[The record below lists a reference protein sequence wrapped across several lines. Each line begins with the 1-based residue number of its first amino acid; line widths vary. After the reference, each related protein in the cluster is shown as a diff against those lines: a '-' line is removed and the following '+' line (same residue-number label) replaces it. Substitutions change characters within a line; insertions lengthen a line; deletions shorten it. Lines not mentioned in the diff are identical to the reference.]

1 MAEYADRVVTELVAD
16 TSDYDVKIATSERT
30 FQRAMQSTERAASQ
44 TEQSASRALT
54 TIASNAARTATEVD
68 RSSGR
73 MRAGFQQLSFQIG
86 DVSQQLALGV
96 PFGTIFAQQS
106 GQVVQAIQ
114 VMGGEANAFTRFMS
128 GPWGIALASAAVVI
142 GPLIAKLFDTRSELD
157 KATDQLVENARK
169 TDLARAA
176 QEAFAHTLPGVE
188 QAIRSETE
196 ALEQQNRSLA
206 QNQELALQRARSHA
220 ADLDNLLTKNL
231 RDQAQAYQDL
241 QDAQAAYNRARTSPV
256 EGEAAGAADALRRAE
271 QRVRDLQA
279 ENARIHADATAA
291 QAQIRAAQV
300 PIAVR
305 QAEALADPLA
315 AINQRYDDMKDR
327 AIAAARAN
335 DQLNASLAQTLAQ
348 IERRRQADLAAER
361 DRQSAARRGT
371 DADTSTFQ
379 LPVQG
384 RRTGGFGEGR
394 SARAGVGAH
403 NHAGVDIA
411 VPVGTN
417 VQAAA
422 AGTIIE
428 AGNLPGYGNV
438 VIIDHGRGTTTRYAH
453 LSQILGQ
460 RGQQVD
466 QGTVIGLSGGARGA
480 PGSGDSTGPH
490 VHYEVRRNGRPV
502 NPLTGQY
509 PTDTASARGSGG
521 NSEAQL
527 ADLRA
532 RAEERFQSELAGLN
546 TELLNARRRAVQ
558 TEEES
563 AQSDIDAINAQRDQR
578 NQQFRN
584 EAEDR
589 ARRDPVNR
597 AIYEAERDQLIAQN
611 NLVAST
617 RVEQRQALQRQR
629 LDAQR
634 IDIALDELRGAE
646 SIEQARGQ
654 LARTTAERRESE
666 LRLLDLQHQEE
677 LLQIQKLRLQQGL
690 NDAQRAALD
699 RQEREANE
707 RYGLQRLAV
716 EQRNAG
722 PMASYLSGIPR
733 TAEEIS
739 EALERINANAL
750 SDFNDGLGEAAA
762 RFLHLGGVAGQVLNR
777 MISDFVRLIAQQAE
791 LAAFGGGGG
800 GLFGSIFGALGGA
813 AKGGAGGSWVGDSG
827 ALLAGF
833 ATGGSMM
840 IGGNGGTDQNT
851 LSLNGRPVA
860 RVSRGE
866 RLDIVPQGR
875 ALTGVAG
882 VAAAGSAGA
891 PQQVK
896 ILVQST
902 GDFEARVTEISGNVA
917 VEVQRA
923 AAPTLISAAKT
934 ETIRTLSRP
943 GLNQG

>member
-1 MAEYADRVVTELVAD
+1 MAEYVDRVVTELIAD
-16 TSDYDVKIATSERT
+16 TSNYDVKIATSERT

-54 TIASNAARTATEVD
+54 TIASNAARTAMEAD
-68 RSSGR
+68 RSTR
-73 MRAGFQQLSFQIG
+73 QMRAGFQQLSFQLG
-86 DVSQQLALGV
+86 DIAQQLALGV
-96 PFGTIFAQQS
+96 PYGTIFAQQS

-114 VMGGEANAFTRFMS
+114 VMGGEANAFTRFMV

-142 GPLIAKLFDTRSELD
+142 GPLIAKLFDTRSELE
-157 KATDQLVENARK
+157 KATDQLEENARK

-176 QEAFAHTLPGVE
+176 QEAFAHTLPGIE

-206 QNQELALQRARSHA
+206 QNQELALQRARRHA

-231 RDQAQAYQDL
+231 RDQAQAYRDL

-256 EGEAAGAADALRRAE
+256 EGEAAAAADALRRAE

-279 ENARIHADATAA
+279 ENARIHADAARA

-305 QAEALADPLA
+305 QAEALVDPLA

-327 AIAAARAN
+327 AIAAAQAN
-335 DQLNASLAQTLAQ
+335 NQLNASLAQTLAQ

-384 RRTGGFGEGR
+384 PRTGGFGETRPGHR
-394 SARAGVGAH
+394 
-403 NHAGVDIA
+403 HAGVDIA

-428 AGNLPGYGNV
+428 AGTLPGYGNV

-453 LSQILGQ
+453 LSQILVQ
-460 RGQQVD
+460 RGQQVG

-509 PTDTASARGSGG
+509 PTDVASGRGGG
-521 NSEAQL
+521 SEQQL
-527 ADLRA
+527 ADRRA
-532 RAEERFQSELAGLN
+532 RDEERFQNELAGLN
-546 TELLNARRRAVQ
+546 IDLLNARRRAVQ

-617 RVEQRQALQRQR
+617 RVEQRQALKRQR
-629 LDAQR
+629 LDEQR

-733 TAEEIS
+733 TAEEIN

-791 LAAFGGGGG
+791 LAAFGGGG
-800 GLFGSIFGALGGA
+800 LFGSIFGALGGA
-813 AKGGAGGSWVGDSG
+813 AKGGAG
-827 ALLAGF
+827 
-833 ATGGSMM
+833 
-840 IGGNGGTDQNT
+840 
-851 LSLNGRPVA
+851 
-860 RVSRGE
+860 
-866 RLDIVPQGR
+866 LDIPDVLGFGAKFGGFKAGGGR
-875 ALTGVAG
+875 VAAG
-882 VAAAGSAGA
+882 VPYVVGEKRPELFVPDQSGTILPSVPGYIAASAVSGAGA
-891 PQQVK
+891 PQVVK

-923 AAPTLISAAKT
+923 AAPTIISAAKT

>member
-1 MAEYADRVVTELVAD
+1 MAEYVDRVVTELIAD
-16 TSDYDVKIATSERT
+16 TSNYDVKIATSERT

-54 TIASNAARTATEVD
+54 TIASNAARTAMEAD
-68 RSSGR
+68 RSTR
-73 MRAGFQQLSFQIG
+73 QMRAGFQQLSFQLG
-86 DVSQQLALGV
+86 DIAQQLALGV
-96 PFGTIFAQQS
+96 PYGTIFAQQS

-114 VMGGEANAFTRFMS
+114 VMGGEANAFTRFMV

-142 GPLIAKLFDTRSELD
+142 GPLIAKLFDTRSELE
-157 KATDQLVENARK
+157 KATDQLEENARK

-176 QEAFAHTLPGVE
+176 QEAFAHTLPGIE

-206 QNQELALQRARSHA
+206 QNQELALQRARRHA

-231 RDQAQAYQDL
+231 RDQAQAYRDL

-256 EGEAAGAADALRRAE
+256 EGEAAAAADALRRAE

-279 ENARIHADATAA
+279 ENARIHADAARA

-305 QAEALADPLA
+305 QAEALVDPLA

-327 AIAAARAN
+327 AIAAAQAN
-335 DQLNASLAQTLAQ
+335 NQLNASLAQTLAQ
-348 IERRRQADLAAER
+348 IERRRPADVAAER

-384 RRTGGFGEGR
+384 PRTGGFGETRPGHR
-394 SARAGVGAH
+394 
-403 NHAGVDIA
+403 HAGVDIA

-428 AGNLPGYGNV
+428 AGTLPGYGNV

-453 LSQILGQ
+453 LSQILVQ
-460 RGQQVD
+460 RGQQVG

-509 PTDTASARGSGG
+509 PTDVASGRGGG
-521 NSEAQL
+521 SEQQL
-527 ADLRA
+527 ADRRA
-532 RAEERFQSELAGLN
+532 RDEERFQNELAGLN
-546 TELLNARRRAVQ
+546 IDLLNARRRAVQ

-617 RVEQRQALQRQR
+617 RVEQRQALKRQR
-629 LDAQR
+629 LDEQR

-733 TAEEIS
+733 TAEEIN

-762 RFLHLGGVAGQVLNR
+762 RFLHLGGVAGQVLNHR
-777 MISDFVRLIAQQAE
+777 AAGRTRRVRRRRPLREHLWRARRSGEGRSGLGHPGRSRLRGQVRRLQGWGRTS
-791 LAAFGGGGG
+791 GGGRALRRRRKTSGTVRAGPVGNDPAVRAWIYCRVGG
-800 GLFGSIFGALGGA
+800 VRRRS
-813 AKGGAGGSWVGDSG
+813 
-827 ALLAGF
+827 
-833 ATGGSMM
+833 ATGGQNPGPVHRRFRGPRDRDQRQCRGRGAACRRADDHLRRQDRDDPHPVEARPQS
-840 IGGNGGTDQNT
+840 GLTAVSEGNG
-851 LSLNGRPVA
+851 
-860 RVSRGE
+860 
-866 RLDIVPQGR
+866 
-875 ALTGVAG
+875 
-882 VAAAGSAGA
+882 AA
-891 PQQVK
+891 
-896 ILVQST
+896 
-902 GDFEARVTEISGNVA
+902 
-917 VEVQRA
+917 
-923 AAPTLISAAKT
+923 
-934 ETIRTLSRP
+934 
-943 GLNQG
+943 